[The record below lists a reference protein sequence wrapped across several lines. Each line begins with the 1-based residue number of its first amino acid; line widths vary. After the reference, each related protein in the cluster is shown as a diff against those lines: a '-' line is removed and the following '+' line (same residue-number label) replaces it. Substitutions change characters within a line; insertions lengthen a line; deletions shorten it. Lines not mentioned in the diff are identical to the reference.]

1 MTGSFTVIAGEFVTN
16 LHGKLTNSVETS
28 CGTGTIAVPGKI
40 KIIHGT
46 GEDSYGPFDLYAAGT
61 INTTRDP
68 IVQPLRMV
76 VIHNGKR
83 VTGSVEL
90 SFVWPPKKG
99 YLTGGEINYG
109 NCSVSLAFLHG

>member
-1 MTGSFTVIAGEFVTN
+1 MIGSFTVISGEYVTN
-16 LHGKLTNSVETS
+16 LHGKLTNNVESS
-28 CGTGTIAVPGKI
+28 CGTGTITVPGKI

-46 GEDSYGPFDLYAAGT
+46 GQDSYGPFNLYAAGT
-61 INTTRDP
+61 INPSRDP

-99 YLTGGEINYG
+99 YLTGGEIDYG
-109 NCSVSLAFLHG
+109 ACSVSLAFLHA